1 MYMPFIDSKV
11 TVSLSENQKE
21 SLKDELGKII
31 DEIPG
36 KSQKF
41 LMLGFQDNFPLY
53 FKGKKLDYGAFIEVK
68 MFGRATE
75 DSLNRATK
83 EICDLYKQALNI
95 PPKSIYVKFE
105 EVDNWGWNGANF

>member
-1 MYMPFIDSKV
+1 MPFIDSKV

-53 FKGKKLDYGAFIEVK
+53 FKGEKLDYGAFIEVK

-83 EICDLYKQALNI
+83 EICDLYKEALNI
-95 PPKSIYVKFE
+95 PPKSISTYYHFRHM
-105 EVDNWGWNGANF
+105 

>member
-1 MYMPFIDSKV
+1 
-11 TVSLSENQKE
+11 
-21 SLKDELGKII
+21 
-31 DEIPG
+31 
-36 KSQKF
+36 
-41 LMLGFQDNFPLY
+41 
-53 FKGKKLDYGAFIEVK
+53 

-83 EICDLYKQALNI
+83 EICDLYKEALNI

>member
-1 MYMPFIDSKV
+1 MPFIDSKV

-41 LMLGFQDNFPLY
+41 LMLGF
-53 FKGKKLDYGAFIEVK
+53 
-68 MFGRATE
+68 
-75 DSLNRATK
+75 
-83 EICDLYKQALNI
+83 
-95 PPKSIYVKFE
+95 
-105 EVDNWGWNGANF
+105 

>member
-1 MYMPFIDSKV
+1 MPFIDSKV

-53 FKGKKLDYGAFIEVK
+53 FKGEKLDYGAYIEVK
-68 MFGRATE
+68 LFGRATE
-75 DSLNRATK
+75 DSLNRLLERFVTYIK
-83 EICDLYKQALNI
+83 RNL
-95 PPKSIYVKFE
+95 IYLQNLFM
-105 EVDNWGWNGANF
+105 